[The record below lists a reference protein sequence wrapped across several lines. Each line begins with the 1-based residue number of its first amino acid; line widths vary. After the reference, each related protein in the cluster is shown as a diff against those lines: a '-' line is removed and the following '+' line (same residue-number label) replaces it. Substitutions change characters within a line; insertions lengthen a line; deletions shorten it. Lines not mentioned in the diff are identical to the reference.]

1 MSFDNFWERAT
12 RDPSHVAVIEPDAH
26 QVSAGELLASAN
38 QLVQYANTLIKNK
51 VLFGSD
57 HPMITTDRW
66 LADFQTAGFREEV
79 QPLILKE
86 NAAKL
91 LGLRP

>member
-1 MSFDNFWERAT
+1 
-12 RDPSHVAVIEPDAH
+12 
-26 QVSAGELLASAN
+26 L
-38 QLVQYANTLIKNK
+38 LVQYANTLLRNK

-66 LADFQTAGFREEV
+66 LADAKDVAFREEV
-79 QPLILKE
+79 MPLIMKD

-91 LGLRP
+91 LKLTKS